1 MALPSSDFDQ
11 ISAVSKRYF
20 LPKLADNIFVGTP
33 ELQRAKDKS
42 YKKVDGGTKI
52 IAPLEYAQ
60 GNFQWYTGV
69 ETLNTSDVDT
79 FTSASYDWRQCA
91 APITISRLDEL
102 KNMGDAQV
110 VDFVKSK
117 FKSAEKTMRQNLS
130 LAFYNAGTDP
140 KAPVGLRAIVATANT
155 IGGISQ
161 TNNSWWQGQV
171 DSSTTTLG
179 LSALESIFMSCSED
193 QEQPS
198 VAYTTKSLYGK
209 YWALL
214 QPQQRFIDEDSA
226 KAGFKSLM
234 FNGIPVLACS
244 NAPSLHW
251 FFVNESYIYIFAHSK
266 EDMRMDDL
274 ERPRGQNVKSA
285 HIFWAGAIG
294 STNNRYHGKLS
305 VLAA

>member
-33 ELQRAKDKS
+33 ELKRAKEKS
-42 YKKVDGGTKI
+42 YKLVDGGTKI
-52 IAPLEYAQ
+52 IAPLEYND
-60 GNFQWYTGV
+60 GNFQWYSGA
-69 ETLNTSDVDT
+69 ETLTTEDIDV

-110 VDFVKSK
+110 VDFVKAK
-117 FKSAEKTMRQNLS
+117 MKNAEKTMRQNLS

-140 KAPVGLRAIVATANT
+140 KAPVGLRAIIATSNT

-161 TNNSWWQGQV
+161 SANSWWQGQV

-179 LSALESIFMSCSED
+179 LSALETQFMSCSED
-193 QEQPS
+193 MEQPS
-198 VAYTTKSLYGK
+198 VAYTTKSLYAK

-214 QPQQRFIDEDSA
+214 QPQQRFIDEESA

-234 FNGIPVLACS
+234 FNGIPVLAAS
-244 NAPSLHW
+244 NCPASHW
-251 FFVNESYIYIFAHSK
+251 FFLNESYLYIFVHK
-266 EDMRMDDL
+266 DENMKMDDF
-274 ERPRGQNVKSA
+274 ERPRNQNVKVA

-294 STNNRYHGKLS
+294 STNNRYHGKFSALT
-305 VLAA
+305 A